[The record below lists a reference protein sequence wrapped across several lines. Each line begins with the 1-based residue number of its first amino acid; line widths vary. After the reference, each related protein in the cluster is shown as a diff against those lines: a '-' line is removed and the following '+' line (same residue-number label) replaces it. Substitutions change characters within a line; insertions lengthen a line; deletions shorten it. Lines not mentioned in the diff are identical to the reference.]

1 MEIIT
6 WMFIESIQGSLYLL
20 LHVYAMIV
28 IENYMFCTVNNLF

>member
-6 WMFIESIQGSLYLL
+6 WMVIKDIQGSLYLS

-28 IENYMFCTVNNLF
+28 IKITCCVP